1 MEELDQEKLQSSLTS
16 TTRSLAGKMG
26 LKAPEFSINVTADE
40 PLQLTLTKKFLKLI
54 IDVSIVSVCV
64 CVLCQC
70 VCVCVCMCLWV

>member
-64 CVLCQC
+64 LCLC
-70 VCVCVCMCLWV
+70 VCVGMCMCLWV